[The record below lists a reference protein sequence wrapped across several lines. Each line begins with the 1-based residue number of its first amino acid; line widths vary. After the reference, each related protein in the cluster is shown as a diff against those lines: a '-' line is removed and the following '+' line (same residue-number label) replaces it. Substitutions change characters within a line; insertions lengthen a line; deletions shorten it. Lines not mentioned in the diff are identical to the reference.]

1 MADGIDMLMKNW
13 EKDFPNKPKPIFYIA
28 GQDGEG
34 GKQRKYIEDLKSKK
48 LSAEDSNRVIFAHG
62 FAPVAALTAASDFF
76 LLPSIFEPCGLTQ
89 GEAFAVATPVIGSAV
104 GGIVD
109 TVNRN
114 GKTNGI
120 LTDKDKPLTAKGFYE
135 AMKQGLDIYFN
146 NPEQYQNMVKDSLA
160 EDFSWI
166 QKDKQGPVFEY
177 LEKIGIDI
185 DSLPETVDT
194 E

>member
-1 MADGIDMLMKNW
+1 MSEAIKMLFDNW

-34 GKQRKYIEDLKSKK
+34 GVQRKYIEDLKSKK
-48 LSAEDSNRVIFAHG
+48 LSGEDSDRVVFAHG
-62 FAPVAALTAASDFF
+62 FAPMTAITAASDFF

-89 GEAFAVATPVIGSAV
+89 GESFAVATPVIGSAV

-109 TVNRN
+109 TVNRD

-120 LTDKDKPLTAKGFYE
+120 LTDQSKPLSAKGFYE
-135 AMKQGLDIYFN
+135 AMKEGLNIYFN
-146 NPEQYQNMVKDSLA
+146 NPLQYNKMVNDSLA

-166 QKDKQGPVFEY
+166 QKGKQGPVFDY
-177 LEKIGIDI
+177 LDAIGIDRNT
-185 DSLPETVDT
+185 LPEVK
-194 E
+194 